1 MRHVYKSL
9 VLILAFLIDSTLG
22 SYIGILDVSPS
33 FLLVAIIAMAMA
45 GEFAEAGIY
54 GLFGGVLLDLF
65 WGRTFGF
72 HALLYM
78 YVALGARAFLEL
90 VYKNTPAITA
100 GITFVASLLCE
111 LIFCVFNFTIWG
123 QGNLLY
129 DIFRVIIP
137 TAAYTAIVQMLLFYP
152 ITRLAKPKTERGT
165 TRL

>member
-9 VLILAFLIDSTLG
+9 VLILAFIIDSTLG
-22 SYIGILDVSPS
+22 SYIGILDISPS
-33 FLLVAIIAMAMA
+33 FLIAVVIAMAMA
-45 GEFAEAGIY
+45 GEMAEAGIY
-54 GLFGGVLLDLF
+54 GLGAGVLLDLF

-72 HALLYM
+72 YALLYM
-78 YVALGARAFLEL
+78 YAALLARAFLEL

-100 GITFVASLLCE
+100 GITFAASFICE

-123 QGNLLY
+123 EGNFLY

-137 TAAYTAIVQMLLFYP
+137 TAAYTAIIQMLLFYP
-152 ITRLAKPKTERGT
+152 VTKLAKPKAERGM